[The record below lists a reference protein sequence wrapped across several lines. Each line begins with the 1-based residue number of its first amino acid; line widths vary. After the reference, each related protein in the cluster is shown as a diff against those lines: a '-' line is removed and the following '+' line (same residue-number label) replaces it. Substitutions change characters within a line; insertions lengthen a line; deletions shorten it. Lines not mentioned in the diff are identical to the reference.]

1 MTPHRRVRWIGALAS
16 GYTGGVE
23 GSSRIPEKI
32 RDQTPEIL
40 THWRASRLDGTESEA
55 AGRLEQ
61 DMERLVEVFA
71 SFLQS
76 PDSVETFT
84 RGGRIRALVREISG
98 CQHELGRDA
107 VGIIEDFTV
116 LRRAVW
122 RSVED
127 SVDLHELDG
136 AEVARFFTKMLQA
149 SDWVTEAGLEA
160 FEATVREEMQEAVG
174 EAAATDLLTGLP
186 DRERFN
192 RVLLPQAVEAHEQ
205 FSLAIFD
212 IADFS
217 DTLAEGEIDR
227 ARNALKNLAEA
238 AADAVSD
245 AVAGAAPEGAICA
258 RFGDD
263 EVCVL
268 LPGLGGEDA
277 YQVSEGVLERLA
289 AVDLGFEVDVGVAEY
304 PVHGAD
310 AGKLVRAALE
320 AMSMAKR
327 VGGSGIVVAR

>member
-1 MTPHRRVRWIGALAS
+1 MESA
-16 GYTGGVE
+16 
-23 GSSRIPEKI
+23 SRIPEEI
-32 RDQTPEIL
+32 RGGTPEIL
-40 THWRASRLDGTESEA
+40 ARWRTDRLEDAEAEA
-55 AGRLEQ
+55 AGRLEKG
-61 DMERLVEVFA
+61 MERLVEVFA

-84 RGGRIRALVREISG
+84 QGGKIRALVREISG
-98 CQHELGRDA
+98 CQHDLGRDA
-107 VGIIEDFTV
+107 VGIIEDFAV

-122 RSVED
+122 RSVES

-186 DRERFN
+186 DRELFN
-192 RVLLPQAVEAHEQ
+192 RVLLPQAVDAHER

-227 ARNALKNLAEA
+227 ARDALRSLAEA
-238 AADAVSD
+238 VAG
-245 AVAGAAPEGAICA
+245 AVAGAAPEKATCV

-263 EVCVL
+263 EICAL
-268 LPGLGGEDA
+268 LPGLGSEGA
-277 YQVSEGVLERLA
+277 YQVSERVQESLA
-289 AVDLGFEVDVGVAEY
+289 AVGLGFEVDVGVAEY

-310 AGKLVRAALE
+310 AGKLVQAALE
-320 AMSMAKR
+320 ATSMAKR
-327 VGGSGIVVAR
+327 VGGSGIIVAR